1 MKCGVCNRPVV
12 GVAARIEKLTDAD
25 KAYSRKLGVEP
36 PDEYV
41 YCGPCYR
48 LIHEDKE
55 AGARLIQGTLQAN
68 LRAAG
73 VPNADQ
79 IAKRYYDALIKKA
92 APKPVS

>member
-1 MKCGVCNRPVV
+1 MKCGICNRPVLKEL
-12 GVAARIEKLTDAD
+12 ARVEKLTETD
-25 KAYSRKLGVEP
+25 KAYSRQLGVEP
-36 PDEYV
+36 PDEYI

-55 AGARLIQGTLQAN
+55 AAARLIQGTLQAN
-68 LRAAG
+68 LKASG
-73 VPNADQ
+73 VANADQ